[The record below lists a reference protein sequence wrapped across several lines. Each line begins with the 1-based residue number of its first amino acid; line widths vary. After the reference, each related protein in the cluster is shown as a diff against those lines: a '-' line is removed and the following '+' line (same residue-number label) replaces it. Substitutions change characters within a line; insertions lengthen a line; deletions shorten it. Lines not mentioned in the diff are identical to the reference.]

1 MDLDLGSNG
10 SECEVVGWSR
20 KAPQTTQARS
30 NMEKVTHTQ
39 RVMLLMMV
47 MMSVQEEAGGIGGDD
62 DDDMKS
68 TMPSVLCR
76 ANLSIE

>member
-30 NMEKVTHTQ
+30 NVEKVTHTQ
-39 RVMLLMMV
+39 RIMVLMIM
-47 MMSVQEEAGGIGGDD
+47 MMSVQEDGGNGDD
-62 DDDMKS
+62 DDDDEHNAKCAVS
-68 TMPSVLCR
+68 GKL
-76 ANLSIE
+76 EY

>member
-47 MMSVQEEAGGIGGDD
+47 MMSVQEEAGGRVDRQLVRMGYRFLVRGC
-62 DDDMKS
+62 KF
-68 TMPSVLCR
+68 L
-76 ANLSIE
+76 

>member
-30 NMEKVTHTQ
+30 NVEKVTHTQ
-39 RVMLLMMV
+39 RIMVLMIM
-47 MMSVQEEAGGIGGDD
+47 MMSVQEAGGNGDD
-62 DDDMKS
+62 DDDDEHNAKCAVS
-68 TMPSVLCR
+68 GKL
-76 ANLSIE
+76 EY

>member
-30 NMEKVTHTQ
+30 NVEKVTLTQ
-39 RVMLLMMV
+39 MKMIMVLMNDD
-47 MMSVQEEAGGIGGDD
+47 GDD
-62 DDDMKS
+62 KY
-68 TMPSVLCR
+68 TIGVWWWWW
-76 ANLSIE
+76 

>member
-10 SECEVVGWSR
+10 SECEVVVWSR

-30 NMEKVTHTQ
+30 NVEKVTHTQ
-39 RVMLLMMV
+39 RITVLMMV
-47 MMSVQEEAGGIGGDD
+47 MTSVQEEAGGIGD
-62 DDDMKS
+62 DDDMRS

>member
-30 NMEKVTHTQ
+30 NVENVTHTQ

-47 MMSVQEEAGGIGGDD
+47 MMSVQEEAGGRVDRQLVRMGYRFLVRGC
-62 DDDMKS
+62 KF
-68 TMPSVLCR
+68 L
-76 ANLSIE
+76 

>member
-20 KAPQTTQARS
+20 KAPKTTQARS
-30 NMEKVTHTQ
+30 NVEKVTHTQ

-62 DDDMKS
+62 NEKHNAKCAVS
-68 TMPSVLCR
+68 GKL
-76 ANLSIE
+76 EY

>member
-30 NMEKVTHTQ
+30 NVEKVTHTQ
-39 RVMLLMMV
+39 RIMVLMMV
-47 MMSVQEEAGGIGGDD
+47 MMSVQEDGGNGDD
-62 DDDMKS
+62 DDDDEHNAECAVSGK
-68 TMPSVLCR
+68 L
-76 ANLSIE
+76 EY

>member
-30 NMEKVTHTQ
+30 NVEKVTHTQ
-39 RVMLLMMV
+39 RIMVLMMV
-47 MMSVQEEAGGIGGDD
+47 MMNIQEEAGGNGDD
-62 DDDMKS
+62 DDDDEHNAKCAVS
-68 TMPSVLCR
+68 CKL
-76 ANLSIE
+76 EY

>member
-30 NMEKVTHTQ
+30 NVENVTHTQ

-62 DDDMKS
+62 DEDMRS
-68 TMPSVLCR
+68 TMPSALCQ

>member
-1 MDLDLGSNG
+1 
-10 SECEVVGWSR
+10 
-20 KAPQTTQARS
+20 
-30 NMEKVTHTQ
+30 MEKVTHTQ

-47 MMSVQEEAGGIGGDD
+47 MMSVQEEAGGIGSDD
-62 DDDMKS
+62 DDDLRS

>member
-30 NMEKVTHTQ
+30 NVEKVTHTQ

-47 MMSVQEEAGGIGGDD
+47 MMSVQEEAGGRVDRQLVRMGYRFLVRGC
-62 DDDMKS
+62 KG
-68 TMPSVLCR
+68 L
-76 ANLSIE
+76 

>member
-30 NMEKVTHTQ
+30 NVEKLTHTQ
-39 RVMLLMMV
+39 RIMVLMIM
-47 MMSVQEEAGGIGGDD
+47 MMSVQEDGGNGDD
-62 DDDMKS
+62 DDDDEHNAECAVSGK
-68 TMPSVLCR
+68 L
-76 ANLSIE
+76 EY

>member
-30 NMEKVTHTQ
+30 NVEKVTHTQ
-39 RVMLLMMV
+39 RIMVLMMV
-47 MMSVQEEAGGIGGDD
+47 MMSVQEDGGNGDD
-62 DDDMKS
+62 DDDDEHNAKCAVS
-68 TMPSVLCR
+68 GKL
-76 ANLSIE
+76 EY

>member
-47 MMSVQEEAGGIGGDD
+47 MMSVQEEAGGRVDRQLVRMGYRFLVRGC
-62 DDDMKS
+62 KG
-68 TMPSVLCR
+68 L
-76 ANLSIE
+76 